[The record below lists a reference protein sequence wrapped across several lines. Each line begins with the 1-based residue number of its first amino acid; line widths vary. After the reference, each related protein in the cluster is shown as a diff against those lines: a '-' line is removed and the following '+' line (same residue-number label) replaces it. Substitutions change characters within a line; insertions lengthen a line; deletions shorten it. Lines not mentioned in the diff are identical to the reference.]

1 MHLININLRYLLK
14 SVKSLIMTLNEKISE
29 IHTYFNY
36 WIGNYQREH
45 LTTNNIRIDAGD
57 RNHIAEKN
65 IVTLTKAF

>member
-1 MHLININLRYLLK
+1 
-14 SVKSLIMTLNEKISE
+14 MTLNEKISE